1 MNYTRP
7 IETSHAVIVVVCRN
21 KNHFLLEE
29 YHYENVQEDHGCC
42 SDRCYGCL
50 MLTGCALTDA
60 VRDKAVEKALESKLS
75 GNGVEVKVSTT
86 DAKEYKDVVKAVKK
100 ELTSDAN
107 KNKVPTEVV
116 ITTTATK
123 GYVAVVVKASNK
135 SNNVKNDLEDTDVAL
150 LDRKSTRL
158 NSSHPTTSRM
168 PSSA

>member
-1 MNYTRP
+1 MKMFKK
-7 IETSHAVIVVVCRN
+7 IMAVALTAVMAV
-21 KNHFLLEE
+21 
-29 YHYENVQEDHGCC
+29 
-42 SDRCYGCL
+42 S

-86 DAKEYKDVVKAVKK
+86 DAKEYKDVVKAVKQ

-135 SNNVKNDLEDTDVAL
+135 SNNVKNDLEDADVA
-150 LDRKSTRL
+150 RL
-158 NSSHPTTSRM
+158 KACLTDETKD
-168 PSSA
+168 SAKLKIATGYFNGLKEAGKTDKCDYVIIVAKVVA

>member
-1 MNYTRP
+1 MKMFKK
-7 IETSHAVIVVVCRN
+7 IMAVALTAVMAV
-21 KNHFLLEE
+21 
-29 YHYENVQEDHGCC
+29 
-42 SDRCYGCL
+42 S

-86 DAKEYKDVVKAVKK
+86 DAKEYKDVVKAVKQ

-107 KNKVPTEVV
+107 KDKVPTEVV

-135 SNNVKNDLEDTDVAL
+135 SNNVKNDLEDADVAL
-150 LDRKSTRL
+150 LKACLTDKTKD
-158 NSSHPTTSRM
+158 
-168 PSSA
+168 SAKLKIATDYFKGLKEAGKTDKCDYVIIVAKVAA

>member
-1 MNYTRP
+1 MKMFKK
-7 IETSHAVIVVVCRN
+7 IMAVALTAVMAV
-21 KNHFLLEE
+21 
-29 YHYENVQEDHGCC
+29 
-42 SDRCYGCL
+42 S

-116 ITTTATK
+116 ITTATK

-135 SNNVKNDLEDTDVAL
+135 SNNVKNDLEDADVAL
-150 LDRKSTRL
+150 LKDCLTDKTKD
-158 NSSHPTTSRM
+158 
-168 PSSA
+168 SAKLKIATDYFKGLKETGKTDKCDYVIIVAKVAA

>member
-1 MNYTRP
+1 MFKK
-7 IETSHAVIVVVCRN
+7 IMAVALTAVMAV
-21 KNHFLLEE
+21 
-29 YHYENVQEDHGCC
+29 
-42 SDRCYGCL
+42 S

-86 DAKEYKDVVKAVKK
+86 DAKEYKDVVKAVKQ

-116 ITTTATK
+116 ITTAAK

-135 SNNVKNDLEDTDVAL
+135 SNNVKNDLEDADVAL
-150 LDRKSTRL
+150 LKACLTDKTKD
-158 NSSHPTTSRM
+158 
-168 PSSA
+168 SAKLKIATDYFKGLKETGKTDKCDYVIIVAKVAA

>member
-1 MNYTRP
+1 MFKK
-7 IETSHAVIVVVCRN
+7 IMAVALTAVMAV
-21 KNHFLLEE
+21 
-29 YHYENVQEDHGCC
+29 
-42 SDRCYGCL
+42 S

-86 DAKEYKDVVKAVKK
+86 DAKEYKDVVKAVKQ

-116 ITTTATK
+116 ITTTVTK

-135 SNNVKNDLEDTDVAL
+135 SNNVKNDLEDADVAML
-150 LDRKSTRL
+150 KTCLTNVTKD
-158 NSSHPTTSRM
+158 
-168 PSSA
+168 SAKLKIATGYFNGLKEAGKTDKCDYVIIVAKVAA

>member
-1 MNYTRP
+1 MKMFKK
-7 IETSHAVIVVVCRN
+7 IMAVALTAVMAV
-21 KNHFLLEE
+21 
-29 YHYENVQEDHGCC
+29 
-42 SDRCYGCL
+42 S

-86 DAKEYKDVVKAVKK
+86 GAKEYKDVVKAVEQ

-116 ITTTATK
+116 ITTTTK

-135 SNNVKNDLEDTDVAL
+135 SNNVKNDLEDADVAL
-150 LDRKSTRL
+150 LKACLTDKTKD
-158 NSSHPTTSRM
+158 
-168 PSSA
+168 SAKLKIATDYFKGLKETGKTDKCDYVIIVAKVAA

>member
-1 MNYTRP
+1 MKMFKK
-7 IETSHAVIVVVCRN
+7 IMAVALTAVMAV
-21 KNHFLLEE
+21 
-29 YHYENVQEDHGCC
+29 
-42 SDRCYGCL
+42 S

-86 DAKEYKDVVKAVKK
+86 DAKEYKDVVEAVKQ

-116 ITTTATK
+116 ITTATK

-135 SNNVKNDLEDTDVAL
+135 SNNVKNDLEDADVAL
-150 LDRKSTRL
+150 LKDCLTDKTKD
-158 NSSHPTTSRM
+158 
-168 PSSA
+168 SAKLKIATDYFKGLKETGKTDKCDYVIIVAKVAA

>member
-1 MNYTRP
+1 MKMFKK
-7 IETSHAVIVVVCRN
+7 IMAVALTAVMAV
-21 KNHFLLEE
+21 
-29 YHYENVQEDHGCC
+29 
-42 SDRCYGCL
+42 S

-86 DAKEYKDVVKAVKK
+86 DAKEYKDVVKAVKE
-100 ELTSDAN
+100 ELK
-107 KNKVPTEVV
+107 KNKDTVPTEVV

-150 LDRKSTRL
+150 LKGCLTDKTKD
-158 NSSHPTTSRM
+158 
-168 PSSA
+168 SAKLKIATGYFEGLKEAGKTDKCDYVIIVAKVAA

>member
-1 MNYTRP
+1 MKMFKK
-7 IETSHAVIVVVCRN
+7 IMAVALTAVMAV
-21 KNHFLLEE
+21 
-29 YHYENVQEDHGCC
+29 
-42 SDRCYGCL
+42 S

-86 DAKEYKDVVKAVKK
+86 DAKEYKDVVNAVKQ

-116 ITTTATK
+116 ITTTAIK

-150 LDRKSTRL
+150 LKACLTDKTKD
-158 NSSHPTTSRM
+158 
-168 PSSA
+168 SAKLKIATDYFKGLKETGKTDKCDYVIIVAKVAA